1 MKYLFFSI
9 ISLATSIA
17 TLPSAFCQNSVPT
30 DLNRDG
36 RSELVAVQI
45 ERDGRLRFESF
56 DVVTRSKATLGRIGR
71 RGADIILGNWT
82 GDATPEVGVVTDA
95 EKQIRWAILVNG
107 ESEERVFGK
116 GGGTVLT
123 ALDLDDSGV
132 ADAVVFRRAGKQYEW
147 EVGYDLFTS
156 TGRTETFKFG
166 STREQPFGIV
176 RSGGDAIGS
185 VVEQRGRVANID
197 VRERNGTVRRV
208 PIAPSA
214 ISSAPMSL
222 GDDLIVFV
230 APSGRR
236 QLVSYRQ
243 LGSRRSRGDF
253 RLKVRGTPVVGDF
266 LPTPGLELAFHQ
278 GNRLQVHDRASRRI
292 QVIEAIEGIAVDE
305 INVNRVGSGS
315 GSGDFQCGGKTTLGG
330 FGDTFRRSD
339 TRACRAP
346 SARAFGK
353 GGFVPGLSN
362 RTFVASITPCGRG
375 KATLFTPDGE
385 VVVAGVPRGGCPNG
399 RATVDFCGPNG
410 GGAVE
415 IARRFGEELILQWET
430 NAGVEC
436 FRVFPRYTTRNGRC
450 EPNRA
455 GVNEPGEPPLS
466 RGVCR

>member
-1 MKYLFFSI
+1 VKYLFSAI
-9 ISLATSIA
+9 ITCATTVV
-17 TLPSAFCQNSVPT
+17 TLSSGFCQSPVPT
-30 DLNRDG
+30 DLNGDK

-45 ERDGRLRFESF
+45 ESDGRLRFDSF
-56 DVVTRSKATLGRIGR
+56 NVVTGSKATIGRIGR

-95 EKQIRWAILVNG
+95 EKEIRWAILVNG
-107 ESEERVFGK
+107 ESEERLFGK
-116 GGGTVLT
+116 AGDTVLT
-123 ALDLDDSGV
+123 ALDLDDSGI
-132 ADAVVFRRAGKQYEW
+132 ADAVVFRRAGKEYQW
-147 EVGYDLFTS
+147 EVGYDLFSSTS
-156 TGRTETFKFG
+156 RSESFSFG
-166 STREQPFGIV
+166 STREEPFGIV
-176 RSGGDAIGS
+176 RTGRDAIGS
-185 VVEQRGRVANID
+185 VIEQRGRVANIL
-197 VRERNGTVRRV
+197 VREGDGSVRRV

-230 APSGRR
+230 ASSGRR

-243 LGSRRSRGDF
+243 LGSRRSLGDF
-253 RLKVRGTPVVGDF
+253 KLKVRGTPIVGDF
-266 LPTPGLELAFHQ
+266 LSTPGLELAFHQ

-292 QVIEAIEGIAVDE
+292 RVIEATEGIAVDE

-362 RTFVASITPCGRG
+362 RTFVASITPCARG
-375 KATLFTPDGE
+375 TGTLFTPDGE
-385 VVVAGVPRGGCPNG
+385 LVVAGVPRSGCPNG

-466 RGVCR
+466 RGVCG

>member
-1 MKYLFFSI
+1 MKYSFSFL

-17 TLPSAFCQNSVPT
+17 TLSSAFCQAAVPT

-36 RSELVAVQI
+36 RSEFVAVQI

-56 DVVTRSKATLGRIGR
+56 DLVARSKSTLGRIGR
-71 RGADIILGNWT
+71 RGADIIVGNWT
-82 GDATPEVGVVTDA
+82 GSATPEVGVVTDA
-95 EKQIRWAILVNG
+95 EKQIRWGILVNG

-116 GGGTVLT
+116 AGDTVLT

-132 ADAVVFRRAGKQYEW
+132 ADAVVFRRAGKEYEW
-147 EVGYDLFTS
+147 EVRYDLFS
-156 TGRTETFKFG
+156 SSPRSESFRFG

-176 RSGGDAIGS
+176 RTGRDAIGA
-185 VVEQRGRVANID
+185 VAEQRGRVTSVR
-197 VRERNGTVRRV
+197 VREGDGTIRRV
-208 PIAPSA
+208 PIAPSS

-222 GDDLIVFV
+222 GEDLIVFI
-230 APSGRR
+230 APAGRR

-243 LGSRRSRGDF
+243 LGSRRSLGNFKLR
-253 RLKVRGTPVVGDF
+253 VRGTPIVGDF
-266 LPTPGLELAFHQ
+266 LSTPGLELAFHQ
-278 GNRLQVHDRASRRI
+278 GNRLQVHDRTSRRI
-292 QVIEAIEGIAVDE
+292 QVIEVTGGIAVDE

-315 GSGDFQCGGKTTLGG
+315 GSAGFQCGGKTTLGG

-375 KATLFTPDGE
+375 KGTLFTPDGE
-385 VVVAGVPRGGCPNG
+385 LVVAGVPRGGCPNG

-430 NAGVEC
+430 NEGVEC

>member
-1 MKYLFFSI
+1 VKYLFSAVVTF
-9 ISLATSIA
+9 ATSLV
-17 TLPSAFCQNSVPT
+17 TLPSAMCQSAVPT

-36 RSELVAVQI
+36 KSEFVAVQI
-45 ERDGRLRFESF
+45 ESDDRLRFDSF
-56 DVVTRSKATLGRIGR
+56 DVVSSSRATLGRIGR
-71 RGADIILGNWT
+71 RGADIIFGNWT
-82 GDATPEVGVVTDA
+82 GDAVPEVGVVTDV
-95 EKQIRWAILVNG
+95 EKQIRWSILVNG
-107 ESEERVFGK
+107 GPEERVFGK
-116 GGGTVLT
+116 AGDTVLT

-132 ADAVVFRRAGKQYEW
+132 ADAVVFRRVGKEYQW
-147 EVGYDLFTS
+147 EVGYDLFSSTS
-156 TGRTETFKFG
+156 RTESFRFG
-166 STREQPFGIV
+166 STTEEPFGIV
-176 RSGGDAIGS
+176 RTGRDAIGS
-185 VVEQRGRVANID
+185 VVEKRGRVATIV
-197 VRERNGTVRRV
+197 VREGNGSVQRV
-208 PIAPSA
+208 PIAPSS

-222 GDDLIVFV
+222 GEDLIVFV
-230 APSGRR
+230 ATSGRR

-243 LGSRRSRGDF
+243 LGSRRSLGDF
-253 RLKVRGTPVVGDF
+253 KLSVRGTLIVGDF

-278 GNRLQVHDRASRRI
+278 GNQLQVHDRVARRI
-292 QVIEAIEGIAVDE
+292 QVIATTEGIAIDE

-385 VVVAGVPRGGCPNG
+385 VVVAGAPRGGCPNG
-399 RATVDFCGPNG
+399 RATVDFCAPSG

-415 IARRFGEELILQWET
+415 LARRFGEELILQWET

-466 RGVCR
+466 RGLCR